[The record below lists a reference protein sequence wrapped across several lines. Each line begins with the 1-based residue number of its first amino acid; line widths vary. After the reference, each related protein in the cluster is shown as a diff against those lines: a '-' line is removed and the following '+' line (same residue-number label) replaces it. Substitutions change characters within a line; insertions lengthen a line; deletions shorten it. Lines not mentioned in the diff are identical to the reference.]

1 MGIFISLDII
11 YNYLKKRNFI
21 EVDEIFK
28 RFKTLSKIHLKTS
41 FRKLLYAKNRKEFN
55 KYMKIFLENT
65 SKIEYL
71 NFKDKL
77 KIYNRA
83 FMVYIIYHSN
93 LKKIIEWR
101 EKILVKS
108 NNKNK

>member
-1 MGIFISLDII
+1 
-11 YNYLKKRNFI
+11 
-21 EVDEIFK
+21 
-28 RFKTLSKIHLKTS
+28 
-41 FRKLLYAKNRKEFN
+41 
-55 KYMKIFLENT
+55 MKIFLRNT

-83 FMVYIIYHSN
+83 FMVYIIYYLK

-101 EKILVKS
+101 EKVLIKS